1 MSGVPSSAPVP
12 AETAPVS
19 RADRPT
25 IVGPEE
31 PKSPYPLFLRGAV
44 QKGFGRGSKELGIPT
59 GAIAFLQLEYS
70 VGSERAGADC
80 VSCPARSSFSFA
92 TSARSVALRRLPS
105 LSLPANLPDASI
117 LPLTSLSLRGV
128 YYGYAK
134 VLPKPAHNA
143 SQIGTAT
150 PSTQLEQDDIQVHP
164 MVMSVGWNPYYKN
177 ERLTAVSSL
186 LLLLLSSSDYF

>member
-1 MSGVPSSAPVP
+1 MPCAASVP
-12 AETAPVS
+12 
-19 RADRPT
+19 
-25 IVGPEE
+25 G
-31 PKSPYPLFLRGAV
+31 
-44 QKGFGRGSKELGIPT
+44 
-59 GAIAFLQLEYS
+59 
-70 VGSERAGADC
+70 
-80 VSCPARSSFSFA
+80 SSFSFA
-92 TSARSVALRRLPS
+92 TCSLGRPSPIPS
-105 LSLPANLPDASI
+105 LSPPANLPDASI

-177 ERLTAVSSL
+177 ERLTAVSP
-186 LLLLLSSSDYF
+186 LLLLLSSLKPALGLPVACL